1 MSICV
6 SLASLIRDPL
16 YNVHLNKFQV
26 ALSYSGLNFNFW
38 SLAETRLMKHTTRLF
53 GSLCCSSKPLQIWL
67 EIRIPAE
74 RQWRQ
79 SQKCLDTRC
88 IFWNLKIHFVTAFL
102 LTQYQGVH
110 FQGTHRCHV
119 HWNFQLKAFRTKIM
133 GMQFTQFIARRS
145 LSISRC
151 ERDKPI
157 TYQRARCPKTVTG
170 IEFLL

>member
-79 SQKCLDTRC
+79 SQKCLDTMHILEFENSFCNR
-88 IFWNLKIHFVTAFL
+88 FSLNS
-102 LTQYQGVH
+102 
-110 FQGTHRCHV
+110 
-119 HWNFQLKAFRTKIM
+119 KAFIFK
-133 GMQFTQFIARRS
+133 ARIDAMCIETFNWKLFGPKLWGCNLHNLS
-145 LSISRC
+145 LDVLYQYLDAKEISR
-151 ERDKPI
+151 
-157 TYQRARCPKTVTG
+157 
-170 IEFLL
+170 